1 MILKYIN
8 FACTSKPEI
17 TCAQIHNYIISYS
30 ENFSH
35 ILENNNLYMPKDIRK
50 QAFVFDGR
58 MNPYALHF
66 LIG

>member
-1 MILKYIN
+1 MILKDIN

-17 TCAQIHNYIISYS
+17 TCAQTHKYIISYS
-30 ENFSH
+30 ENF

-50 QAFVFDGR
+50 HAFIFYGR
-58 MNPYALHF
+58 INPYALHF